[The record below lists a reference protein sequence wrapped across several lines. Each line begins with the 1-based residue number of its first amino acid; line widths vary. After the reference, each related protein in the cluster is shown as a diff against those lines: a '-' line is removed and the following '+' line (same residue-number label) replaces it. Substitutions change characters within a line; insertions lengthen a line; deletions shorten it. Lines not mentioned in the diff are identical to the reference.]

1 MQRFL
6 RAVAVLTAALLLVL
20 CLPSCQDKTLAGRS
34 FYFPL
39 DAEPR
44 QLDPQ
49 VSTDRSSMTVAA
61 ALFEGLTRL
70 DENGKAVPAAAQWTV
85 SEDRMT
91 YTFTLR
97 ESQWSNGE
105 PVTADDFLFGMQRAV
120 QPSTRSSLASQLF
133 DIVGAEDINEG
144 RAELSSLG
152 VKVQDDR
159 TLIIT
164 LREPNDAFPERV
176 ASTPFMPCNRAF
188 FESTGGKY
196 GLEKDY
202 VLTNGPFMLSRWSH
216 GEYLVIKKHEGYHD
230 QESILPAAVRY
241 VIGQVEDPVTS
252 LAEGNLDAAEISP
265 SQVEAAREENL
276 QLVPLEDTISYLW
289 MNNTAKGLK
298 KEETR
303 RALREAL
310 QWDALTA
317 LIGEAGYTVATG
329 YTAPAAVLHGG
340 EPYRTEANGLVPE
353 TVGGGT
359 VTAAQAQ
366 QHLAEGMAAEGLT
379 TLPKMTLLCA
389 DDEFSQ
395 NLARYILQ
403 SWQKNLGLY
412 FTMEALPE
420 AELETRVRVGNYEL
434 ALCASQAE
442 GLTALEAL
450 GEYASSSTHN
460 LARFSD
466 ADYDVLY
473 ESARTGDTTREKLER
488 LEAALQEACPCVPL
502 FFKTR
507 YFALAE
513 EVSGMV
519 IRPFG
524 GGAFGAEIDFR
535 GAGKPE

>member
-1 MQRFL
+1 MKGAIRMQRFL
-6 RAVAVLTAALLLVL
+6 RAVAVLTAVLLLVL

-152 VKVQDDR
+152 VRVQDDR

-230 QESILPAAVRY
+230 HESILPAAVRY

-329 YTAPAAVLHGG
+329 
-340 EPYRTEANGLVPE
+340 
-353 TVGGGT
+353 
-359 VTAAQAQ
+359 
-366 QHLAEGMAAEGLT
+366 
-379 TLPKMTLLCA
+379 
-389 DDEFSQ
+389 
-395 NLARYILQ
+395 
-403 SWQKNLGLY
+403 
-412 FTMEALPE
+412 
-420 AELETRVRVGNYEL
+420 
-434 ALCASQAE
+434 
-442 GLTALEAL
+442 
-450 GEYASSSTHN
+450 
-460 LARFSD
+460 
-466 ADYDVLY
+466 
-473 ESARTGDTTREKLER
+473 
-488 LEAALQEACPCVPL
+488 
-502 FFKTR
+502 
-507 YFALAE
+507 
-513 EVSGMV
+513 
-519 IRPFG
+519 
-524 GGAFGAEIDFR
+524 
-535 GAGKPE
+535 